1 MDTNDVYKL
10 AVQSA
15 LAMAARELMR
25 VEHEEDQQVDTIDI
39 QLRSD
44 GGIDVMVYS
53 LGGGMDGYSL

>member
-25 VEHEEDQQVDTIDI
+25 VEHEEDPQIDTVNILI
-39 QLRSD
+39 GSD
-44 GGIDVMVYS
+44 GGIDVTVY
-53 LGGGMDGYSL
+53 LRDGSMEGYNL

>member
-1 MDTNDVYKL
+1 MDSQDVYRL

-25 VEHEEDQQVDTIDI
+25 AEQEIDPQVDTVDI
-39 QLRSD
+39 KVGSD

-53 LGGGMDGYSL
+53 LGGSMEGYSL